1 METVSESLEKSI
13 AAAVEEGRI
22 DLAGHAAL
30 IASARR
36 IAAVMDEPEW
46 PMVNGKFDNVSP
58 SAFLKYCQ
66 ALGITPDPERKVT
79 SLQNKGGVS
88 LEVLKMEQQRRKVA
102 R

>member
-1 METVSESLEKSI
+1 METVSESLERSI
-13 AAAVEEGRI
+13 SAAVQEGRI
-22 DLAGHAAL
+22 DLSGHAAL

-36 IAAVMDEPEW
+36 IASVMDDPEW

-66 ALGITPDPERKVT
+66 ALGITPDPDRKAT
-79 SLQNKGGVS
+79 SPPNKGGVS
-88 LEVLKMEQQRRKVA
+88 LEVLKMEQQRRKAA